1 MGRKVEVLCTVATIA
16 VVVVVDS
23 IGGKS
28 IADVAE
34 LRQRLLD
41 SVSKM
46 GERDRFLRSGRTR
59 PSSEVP
65 FEAIRGRSGG
75 GLWRMGPEKAIS
87 AEASDPPEVRR
98 ESHTSDGAT
107 SDSGRSLAGTT
118 GGDAGPV
125 RRPEVEVEAWADE
138 RLLGCGS
145 SARRS
150 SIGECEGKRVNSSV
164 LDRGGSSPTPPP
176 VSQFHLAFS
185 SSATATGSGLSARWI
200 GIDDDRKSSLSVPGA
215 VGINRN

>member
-16 VVVVVDS
+16 VVVVVVS
-23 IGGKS
+23 TGGKS
-28 IADVAE
+28 IPDVAE

-59 PSSEVP
+59 SSDEMP

-75 GLWRMGPEKAIS
+75 GLWRMGPEKAMS

-98 ESHTSDGAT
+98 ESDTSDGAT
-107 SDSGRSLAGTT
+107 SESGRSLPGTM

-125 RRPEVEVEAWADE
+125 RRPKVEVEAWADE

-150 SIGECEGKRVNSSV
+150 STGECEGKRVNV
-164 LDRGGSSPTPPP
+164 LARGGSSATPPP
-176 VSQFHLAFS
+176 ACQFHLAFS
-185 SSATATGSGLSARWI
+185 SSATATGSSFSARCI

-215 VGINRN
+215 VGINRH

>member
-16 VVVVVDS
+16 VVVVVVS
-23 IGGKS
+23 TGGKS

-59 PSSEVP
+59 SSNEMP

-75 GLWRMGPEKAIS
+75 GLWRMGPEKAMS

-98 ESHTSDGAT
+98 ESDTSDGAT
-107 SDSGRSLAGTT
+107 SESGRSLPGTM

-150 SIGECEGKRVNSSV
+150 SVGECEGKRVKSSV
-164 LDRGGSSPTPPP
+164 LDRGGSSPTPP

-185 SSATATGSGLSARWI
+185 SSATATGSGFSARCI

-215 VGINRN
+215 VGNNRN